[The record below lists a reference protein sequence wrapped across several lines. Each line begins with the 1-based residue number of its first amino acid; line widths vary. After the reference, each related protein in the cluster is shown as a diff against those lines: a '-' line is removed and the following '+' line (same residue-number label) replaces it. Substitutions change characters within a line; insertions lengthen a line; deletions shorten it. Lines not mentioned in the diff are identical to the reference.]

1 MTGAGAAGA
10 LRAFADQFT
19 GRVANP
25 NAKIG
30 H

>member
-10 LRAFADQFT
+10 LHVFADQLT

-25 NAKIG
+25 KAKIG